1 MAGTGSS
8 GTIRLQNALFGYV
21 FNIHNYGV
29 VSNHVLSDNVYSVTV
44 TFYKFCCIRI
54 AENTEFAERRI
65 FLLRIFVSSVNID
78 LLDIF
83 CPISFHSH
91 NHK

>member
-1 MAGTGSS
+1 MFKTRGTALVIG
-8 GTIRLQNALFGYV
+8 NLFGYV
-21 FNIHNYGV
+21 FNIHNYGF
-29 VSNHVLSDNVYSVTV
+29 VSNHVLSDNVYSVTD
-44 TFYKFCCIRI
+44 TFYKFCCTRT

-83 CPISFHSH
+83 CPTSFHSR